1 MNNGLLFV
9 LRKIQKLNLS
19 VWFFYFV
26 IFYFANKARY
36 LHGTALKAIGIGAHT
51 RMVTIK
57 DISAACGVSIA
68 TVSKALNGYTDVSK
82 TTRELVSKT
91 AEQMGYFPNSQAR
104 ALKTNRTYNLGVLF
118 IDDAQSG
125 LTHDY
130 FALVLD
136 SFKVEAE
143 KNGYDITFI
152 SHNIGNKSM
161 SFYEHCL
168 YRKVDGVVIACVE
181 FSHPAV
187 IELVN
192 SDIPVVTIDHVF
204 NNRTSIVS
212 ANRCGVRELV
222 EYAYSKG
229 HRKIAY
235 IHGKKSAVTESRLGS
250 FYKTMADLGLR
261 VPSDYLQEGAYHEP
275 PATEEAAKR
284 ILSLSDRPTC
294 ILFPDD
300 FSAVGGL
307 AAIEEA
313 GLSVPD
319 DISVIGYDGIYLSQV
334 MKPRLTTFKQDTT
347 RLGKEAAIQLV
358 RLIEHPITTLI
369 ERVVI
374 YGKFLEGSSVKDL
387 DN

>member
-1 MNNGLLFV
+1 
-9 LRKIQKLNLS
+9 
-19 VWFFYFV
+19 
-26 IFYFANKARY
+26 
-36 LHGTALKAIGIGAHT
+36 
-51 RMVTIK
+51 MVTIK
-57 DISAACGVSIA
+57 DISAACGVSVA
-68 TVSKALNGYTDVSK
+68 TVSKALNGYNDVSTK
-82 TTRELVSKT
+82 TKETVKKA

-118 IDDAQSG
+118 VDEARSG

-130 FALVLD
+130 FAQVLD

-143 KNGYDITFI
+143 MHGYDITFI
-152 SHNIGNKSM
+152 SRNIGNKTM
-161 SFYEHCL
+161 SYLEHCL
-168 YRKVDGVVIACVE
+168 YRKVDGVVIACVD

-212 ANRCGVRELV
+212 ANRNGMRELI
-222 EYAYSKG
+222 EYAYSMG

-235 IHGKKSAVTESRLGS
+235 VHGKKSAVTESRLGS

-261 VPSDYLQEGAYHEP
+261 VPSEYLQEGAYHEP
-275 PATEEAAKR
+275 NITGIATKKLLE
-284 ILSLSDRPTC
+284 LSDRPTC

-300 FSAVGGL
+300 FSAIGGL
-307 AAIEEA
+307 NVIEEA
-313 GLSVPD
+313 KLSIPE

-334 MKPRLTTFKQDTT
+334 LKPRLTTFKQDTK
-347 RLGKEAAIQLV
+347 RLGKEAAVQLAQ
-358 RLIEHPITTLI
+358 LIEHPVATLT

-374 YGKFLEGSSVKDL
+374 YGKFLEGASVKNL
-387 DN
+387 IEV